1 VVAAARGSQGARVVV
16 VVIVNPPAAVLF
28 DFDGVLADSRLA
40 ITRSLNHGLA
50 AVGADERPAAE
61 LEHWIGPPLLHAF
74 RALAGPERAEAGVAA
89 YRERYRSASLSETV
103 AVPGMV
109 AAVARV
115 AGAGVPV
122 AVATSKPRALVLPLL
137 DALGYAGLFGVVEGP
152 SLEPALA
159 EDKSV
164 TVARALAALGLSPGA
179 DAVLVGD
186 RSHDAAAAHAN
197 AIACVGVLWGI
208 GDEEE
213 LRAAGATRLV
223 RTPAEL
229 PAALGL

>member
-1 VVAAARGSQGARVVV
+1 VVAAARGSQGAGVVVV
-16 VVIVNPPAAVLF
+16 VVIVNAPAAVLF

-103 AVPGMV
+103 AVPAMV

-115 AGAGVPV
+115 AG
-122 AVATSKPRALVLPLL
+122 RACRSRSRR
-137 DALGYAGLFGVVEGP
+137 ASRAP
-152 SLEPALA
+152 S
-159 EDKSV
+159 SYRCS
-164 TVARALAALGLSPGA
+164 T
-179 DAVLVGD
+179 
-186 RSHDAAAAHAN
+186 RS
-197 AIACVGVLWGI
+197 
-208 GDEEE
+208 
-213 LRAAGATRLV
+213 ATRV
-223 RTPAEL
+223 CSGWSKARPWIRAWRRTSR
-229 PAALGL
+229 